1 MSQDISIFGL
11 VGNVTASNT
20 FPNGFNISA
29 FADDAD
35 PLDSP
40 DLDIAD
46 MSMGPNGDSI
56 TWSRPQ
62 LIEIVVNL
70 IPQTQDDQ
78 NMTVL
83 MDANRVAK
91 GKSSARDSITIV
103 WTYPNGMTV
112 TASDGKL
119 VTAPAVQSGTAAGR
133 AKTKRY
139 AFRFAQVQRQNA
151 TANP

>member
-1 MSQDISIFGL
+1 MEDISVFGL
-11 VGNVTASNT
+11 TANVTADTT
-20 FPNGFNISA
+20 FPNGLTISS

-46 MSMGPNGDSI
+46 MSMGPNGDAI

-62 LIEIVVNL
+62 LIEISMNIIPQSQDDVNL
-70 IPQTQDDQ
+70 TC
-78 NMTVL
+78 L

-91 GKSSARDSITIV
+91 GKSSARDQISIV
-103 WTYPNGMTV
+103 FSYPNGMKV
-112 TASDGKL
+112 TCTEGKL
-119 VTAPAVQSGTAAGR
+119 VTAPAVQSGSAAGR

-139 AFRFAQVQRQNA
+139 AFKFAQVTRQNA
-151 TANP
+151 TS